1 MAEIRVNPTRMELKK
16 LKTRLST
23 ARRGHKLM
31 KDKRDELMRQFL
43 DIVKE
48 TKFLREKVESN
59 LEKVSF
65 AFSMAGASTGTKNM
79 TASLMLPKREGALYV
94 EKKNIMSVEVP
105 VFTYDIDSARSSDSY
120 NFGLAFTSGELDSA
134 VELLG
139 AGVEDMVR
147 LAQLEKTSQLLAEE
161 IEKARR
167 RVNALEHVM
176 IPQLERA
183 IKSITMKLDENERST
198 TTRLMKIKDMMIK
211 EEIEKNNS
219 SEGSDPSTWTC
230 LETSPS
236 VGGGVS

>member
-48 TKFLREKVESN
+48 TKCLREKVENN

-176 IPQLERA
+176 IPQLECA

-211 EEIEKNNS
+211 EEIEKKRALS
-219 SEGSDPSTWTC
+219 
-230 LETSPS
+230 
-236 VGGGVS
+236 

>member
-48 TKFLREKVESN
+48 TKCLREKVENN

-176 IPQLERA
+176 IPQLECA

-211 EEIEKNNS
+211 EEIEKKRAL
-219 SEGSDPSTWTC
+219 ST
-230 LETSPS
+230 E
-236 VGGGVS
+236 